1 MREMRETQGDG
12 ERRRAT
18 GRRRDEEEERC
29 RVIDMSAA
37 TLDQN
42 TKNEEPHEHNGNAKR
57 RKGGARQIGRAHV

>member
-1 MREMRETQGDG
+1 MRETQGDG

-42 TKNEEPHEHNGNAKR
+42 TKNEEPHEHNGNA
-57 RKGGARQIGRAHV
+57 GFS